1 MALHRTLAA
10 VTQRIIDRSRGPR
23 QAYLDVTRKNAG
35 RKDGLQKGTRNQVT
49 EIEREDGGDAEEDE
63 FISPLRIGRHVP
75 A

>member
-35 RKDGLQKGTRNQVT
+35 RRV
-49 EIEREDGGDAEEDE
+49 ERTLLSCTNLAHGFAAMPGEAK
-63 FISPLRIGRHVP
+63 IRL
-75 A
+75 